1 MTNKMILN
9 CYCVIFELSF
19 KIGGKVI
26 IVNEITSFTFL
37 IQYLWIVRADM
48 NIIDNYYNIKNFIY
62 FNQSITKF
70 ILFSSPLLSS
80 VIRL

>member
-26 IVNEITSFTFL
+26 IVNEITSLTFL
-37 IQYLWIVRADM
+37 NQYLWIVRADM
-48 NIIDNYYNIKNFIY
+48 NDIYYNIKNFIY

>member
-37 IQYLWIVRADM
+37 NQYLWIVRADM
-48 NIIDNYYNIKNFIY
+48 NIIDSYYNIKNFIY
-62 FNQSITKF
+62 FNQ
-70 ILFSSPLLSS
+70 
-80 VIRL
+80 

>member
-1 MTNKMILN
+1 MTNKMILH

-26 IVNEITSFTFL
+26 IVNEITSLTFL
-37 IQYLWIVRADM
+37 NQYLWIVRADM
-48 NIIDNYYNIKNFIY
+48 NDIYYNIKNFIY